1 LNSCLFGVA
10 PEYNSLDI
18 FGHVCFIHLPP
29 TERHKLATQ
38 FVQCA
43 FLGYSNVYKGFVCY
57 DSDANKLCIS
67 QNVVSLKIN
76 ISLSFTSHDSPSVLR
91 PNFDDMSSY
100 IECFKSRI
108 VY

>member
-1 LNSCLFGVA
+1 MSIRGLCVMIRMLTN
-10 PEYNSLDI
+10 
-18 FGHVCFIHLPP
+18 
-29 TERHKLATQ
+29 
-38 FVQCA
+38 FV
-43 FLGYSNVYKGFVCY
+43 FLKMWS
-57 DSDANKLCIS
+57 
-67 QNVVSLKIN
+67 SLKIN